1 MRSAIVAIAVVL
13 AIIAS
18 IIWPPPVLLVWNTTA
33 STPVGFYAVTPA
45 VPNRGDLLVTRLPRA
60 MESLAVSRGIL
71 SANTP
76 VLKPVAA
83 VAGDLVCRA
92 GPAISINARF
102 AAIARG
108 RDGHGR
114 PLPTWR
120 GCRRLSSSQVFVLAR
135 DAHSFDSRY
144 YGPLDIQLARGIARP
159 LLTFLN

>member
-1 MRSAIVAIAVVL
+1 LRSAIVAIAVVL

-18 IIWPPPVLLVWNTTA
+18 IISPPPLLLVWNTTA
-33 STPVGFYAVTPA
+33 STPVGLYAVRRA
-45 VPNRGDLLVTRLPRA
+45 VPKRGDLLVTRLPRET
-60 MESLAVSRGIL
+60 ESLAVSRHIL
-71 SANTP
+71 PANTP

-92 GPAISINARF
+92 GPAISINGRVAVT
-102 AAIARG
+102 ARG

-114 PLPTWR
+114 SLPTWR

-159 LLTFLN
+159 LLIF

>member
-1 MRSAIVAIAVVL
+1 LRSGIAAIAVVL
-13 AIIAS
+13 ATIAS
-18 IIWPPPVLLVWNTTA
+18 IVLPPPLLLVWNTTA
-33 STPVGFYAVTPA
+33 STPVGLYAVSRS
-45 VPNRGDLLVTRLPRA
+45 VPKRGDLFVTRLPRE
-60 MESLAVSRGIL
+60 MEALAVSRRIL
-71 SANTP
+71 SAKTP
-76 VLKPVAA
+76 VLKPIAA
-83 VAGDLVCRA
+83 VAGDLVCRT
-92 GPAISINARF
+92 GPAIRINGRF

-159 LLTFLN
+159 LLAF